1 MGFTSVLHVRAGD
14 TRLIKKSPTM
24 KEPLCYMESIRLPDK
39 KPLCS
44 KMERC
49 KENEIVAERF
59 KARSSGINQKWV
71 DAVVSAQTGYRTDQV
86 EHPGSTMETALL
98 CRGETVGQGQLQS

>member
-1 MGFTSVLHVRAGD
+1 
-14 TRLIKKSPTM
+14 M
-24 KEPLCYMESIRLPDK
+24 KERPCYMESIRLPDK

-59 KARSSGINQKWV
+59 KASSRGINQNRV
-71 DAVVSAQTGYRTDQV
+71 DAVVSAQTGSRTYQV
-86 EHPGSTMETALL
+86 EDPGSTMETARCAEEKRPDKDNYSRDKCSKWRWATGLGV
-98 CRGETVGQGQLQS
+98 CGGAQRGC

>member
-1 MGFTSVLHVRAGD
+1 MVFTSALHIWAGD
-14 TRLIKKSPTM
+14 VRLIKKTLTM
-24 KEPLCYMESIRLPDK
+24 KEALCYMESIRLQDK

-59 KARSSGINQKWV
+59 KASSRKINQNLV
-71 DAVVSAQTGYRTDQV
+71 GAQTGYSTYQV

-98 CRGETVGQGQLQS
+98 CRGETARQGQLQP